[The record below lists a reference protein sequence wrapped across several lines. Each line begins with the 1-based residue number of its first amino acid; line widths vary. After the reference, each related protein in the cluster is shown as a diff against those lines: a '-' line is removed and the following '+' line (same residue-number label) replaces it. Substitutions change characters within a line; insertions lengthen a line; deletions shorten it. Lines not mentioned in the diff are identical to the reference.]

1 METQSLL
8 FLKNKIKERINAI
21 NERRIYYRK
30 IAFWTYLSITVLAAS
45 STIILGLN
53 LKNFSDHLRI
63 AALILSGLISI
74 LSGYNSFFDNKQMWI
89 ANNNAL
95 NEFYK
100 LSFDIE
106 FAETNLSVDEV
117 IVEKFKNDY
126 QSILDKLNSVWTSS
140 RLK

>member
-1 METQSLL
+1 M
-8 FLKNKIKERINAI
+8 
-21 NERRIYYRK
+21 
-30 IAFWTYLSITVLAAS
+30 
-45 STIILGLN
+45 
-53 LKNFSDHLRI
+53 
-63 AALILSGLISI
+63 
-74 LSGYNSFFDNKQMWI
+74 SGYNSFFDNKQMWI